1 MTSAFHVYFGSEAV
15 AATPRVR
22 RFSAEDCFAALK
34 EGLDDF
40 LAMPTYPVF
49 VGLFYA
55 VAGIA
60 LFAMTSLGDALHL
73 AFPLAAG
80 FALIGPFVAIGLY
93 EMSRRRER
101 GLVVRGRDPFTVVR
115 SPALP
120 SILAFGLVLL
130 AIFAAWIFA
139 AELIYVWLYGP
150 NPPAA
155 ASSFLRDVMT
165 THRGWML
172 IGVGMLVGFCFAAFT
187 LAISVVSFPL
197 MLDRDIGLVPA
208 LDASWRVALAN
219 PLSVA
224 LWGLIVAVALLL
236 GSLPLFF
243 GLAVVI
249 PVLGHA
255 TWRLYRKAIE
265 RDPAHELPIEAPL
278 HPDATRN
285 PALRLLWTFL
295 DALDVLEEGKE
306 RIEPDESAT
315 QQASERRRNR
325 RRRQRHCISGPQDG
339 SLA

>member
-1 MTSAFHVYFGSEAV
+1 MTSAFHVYFGPEAV

-22 RFSAEDCFAALK
+22 RFSAGDCFSALK

-60 LFAMTSLGDALHL
+60 LFAMTSLGNALHL

-101 GLVVRGRDPFTVVR
+101 GIAVRGRDAFTVLR

-155 ASSFLRDVMT
+155 ANSFLRDVLT
-165 THRGWML
+165 TGRGWTL
-172 IGVGMLVGFCFAAFT
+172 IVLGGLVGFCFAALT

-208 LDASWRVALAN
+208 LDASWRVTLAN
-219 PLSVA
+219 PFSVA
-224 LWGLIVAVALLL
+224 LWGLIVAVALVL

-255 TWRLYRKAIE
+255 TWRLYRRAIE

-278 HPDATRN
+278 HPDVTKN

-295 DALDVLEEGKE
+295 DALDVLREGKE
-306 RIEPDESAT
+306 THRT
-315 QQASERRRNR
+315 
-325 RRRQRHCISGPQDG
+325 
-339 SLA
+339 

>member
-1 MTSAFHVYFGSEAV
+1 MTSAFHVYFGPDTL

-22 RFSAEDCFAALK
+22 RINADDCFSALK
-34 EGLDDF
+34 EGVDDF
-40 LAMPTYPVF
+40 MAMPTYPIF

-60 LFAMTSLGDALHL
+60 LFAMTSFGNALHL

-101 GLVVRGRDPFTVVR
+101 GLAVRGRDAFTVVR

-120 SILAFGLVLL
+120 SILAFGLLLL
-130 AIFAAWIFA
+130 AIFAAWMFA

-155 ASSFLRDVMT
+155 TVAFLQDVLA
-165 THRGWML
+165 THRGWTL
-172 IGVGMLVGFCFAAFT
+172 IAVGVVVGFCFAALT

-197 MLDRDIGLVPA
+197 MLDRDVGLVPA
-208 LDASWRVALAN
+208 LDASWRVTQTN
-219 PLSVA
+219 PFAVA
-224 LWGLIVAVALLL
+224 LWGLIVAVALIL

-243 GLAVVI
+243 GLAIVI

-265 RDPAHELPIEAPL
+265 RDPVHELPIEAPL
-278 HPDATRN
+278 SPDVTRN

-295 DALDVLEEGKE
+295 DALDFLEGKE
-306 RIEPDESAT
+306 PGAT
-315 QQASERRRNR
+315 KGQS
-325 RRRQRHCISGPQDG
+325 
-339 SLA
+339 

>member
-1 MTSAFHVYFGSEAV
+1 MTSAFRVYFGPEAV

-22 RFSAEDCFAALK
+22 RISAGDCFSALK

-60 LFAMTSLGDALHL
+60 LFAMTSFGNALHL

-101 GLVVRGRDPFTVVR
+101 ELAVRGRDAFTVLR

-155 ASSFLRDVMT
+155 ANSFLRDVLT
-165 THRGWML
+165 TGRGWTL
-172 IGVGMLVGFCFAAFT
+172 IVVGGLVGFCFAALT

-197 MLDRDIGLVPA
+197 MLDRNIGFVPA
-208 LDASWRVALAN
+208 LEASWRVTLAN

-224 LWGLIVAVALLL
+224 LWGLIVAVALIL

-278 HPDATRN
+278 HPDVTRN

-306 RIEPDESAT
+306 THRT
-315 QQASERRRNR
+315 
-325 RRRQRHCISGPQDG
+325 
-339 SLA
+339 

>member
-1 MTSAFHVYFGSEAV
+1 MTSAFHVYFGPEAV

-22 RFSAEDCFAALK
+22 RFSAEDCFSALK

-60 LFAMTSLGDALHL
+60 LFAMTSLGNALHL

-101 GLVVRGRDPFTVVR
+101 GLAVRGRDAFTVLR

-155 ASSFLRDVMT
+155 ANSFLRDVLT
-165 THRGWML
+165 TGRGWTL
-172 IGVGMLVGFCFAAFT
+172 IVVGGLVGFCFAAIT
-187 LAISVVSFPL
+187 LAISVASFPL

-208 LDASWRVALAN
+208 LDASWRVTLAN
-219 PLSVA
+219 PFSVA
-224 LWGLIVAVALLL
+224 LWGLIVAVALVL

-278 HPDATRN
+278 HPDVTKN

-295 DALDVLEEGKE
+295 DALDVLREGKE
-306 RIEPDESAT
+306 THRT
-315 QQASERRRNR
+315 
-325 RRRQRHCISGPQDG
+325 
-339 SLA
+339 

>member
-1 MTSAFHVYFGSEAV
+1 MLVTSAFHVYFGPEAL
-15 AATPRVR
+15 AAPPKVR
-22 RFSAEDCFAALK
+22 SVGPHDCFSALA
-34 EGLDDF
+34 EGFDDF

-60 LFAMTSLGDALHL
+60 LFAMTSLGNALHL

-93 EMSRRRER
+93 EMSRQRER
-101 GLVVRGRDPFTVVR
+101 GLPVRGRDAFAVLR

-120 SILAFGLVLL
+120 SILAFGLLLL

-155 ASSFLRDVMT
+155 AVPFLTDVLT
-165 THRGWML
+165 TTRGWLL
-172 IGVGMLVGFCFAAFT
+172 IVVGGLVGFCFAA
-187 LAISVVSFPL
+187 LALCISVVSFPL
-197 MLDRDIGLVPA
+197 MLDRDVGLIPA
-208 LDASWRVALAN
+208 LEASLNVARAN
-219 PLSVA
+219 PLAVA
-224 LWGLIVAVALLL
+224 VWGFIVAAGLVL
-236 GSLPLFF
+236 GSLPLFL

-265 RDPAHELPIEAPL
+265 RDPAHEVAVELPRSEAFVESPL
-278 HPDATRN
+278 
-285 PALRLLWTFL
+285 LRPLWIFL
-295 DALDVLEEGKE
+295 DCLEAMRRKG
-306 RIEPDESAT
+306 RI
-315 QQASERRRNR
+315 
-325 RRRQRHCISGPQDG
+325 
-339 SLA
+339 

>member
-1 MTSAFHVYFGSEAV
+1 MTSAFHVYFGPEAV

-22 RFSAEDCFAALK
+22 RISAGDCFSALK

-60 LFAMTSLGDALHL
+60 LFAMTSFGNALHL

-101 GLVVRGRDPFTVVR
+101 GLAVRGRDAFTVLR

-155 ASSFLRDVMT
+155 ANSFLRDVLT
-165 THRGWML
+165 TGRGWTL
-172 IGVGMLVGFCFAAFT
+172 IVVGGLVGFCFAALT

-197 MLDRDIGLVPA
+197 MLDRNIGFVPA
-208 LDASWRVALAN
+208 LEASWRVTLAN

-224 LWGLIVAVALLL
+224 LWGLIVAVALIL

-243 GLAVVI
+243 GLALVI

-278 HPDATRN
+278 HPDVTRN

-306 RIEPDESAT
+306 THRT
-315 QQASERRRNR
+315 
-325 RRRQRHCISGPQDG
+325 
-339 SLA
+339 

>member
-1 MTSAFHVYFGSEAV
+1 MTSAFHVYFGPEAV

-22 RFSAEDCFAALK
+22 RFSAGDCFSALK

-60 LFAMTSLGDALHL
+60 LFAMTSLGNALHL

-101 GLVVRGRDPFTVVR
+101 GLAVRGRDAFTVLR

-155 ASSFLRDVMT
+155 ANSFLRDVLT
-165 THRGWML
+165 TRSRVDVDCRGRAGRL
-172 IGVGMLVGFCFAAFT
+172 LLRRAYAC
-187 LAISVVSFPL
+187 
-197 MLDRDIGLVPA
+197 DQR
-208 LDASWRVALAN
+208 
-219 PLSVA
+219 
-224 LWGLIVAVALLL
+224 GLI
-236 GSLPLFF
+236 
-243 GLAVVI
+243 
-249 PVLGHA
+249 
-255 TWRLYRKAIE
+255 
-265 RDPAHELPIEAPL
+265 PA
-278 HPDATRN
+278 DA
-285 PALRLLWTFL
+285 
-295 DALDVLEEGKE
+295 
-306 RIEPDESAT
+306 
-315 QQASERRRNR
+315 
-325 RRRQRHCISGPQDG
+325 
-339 SLA
+339 

>member
-1 MTSAFHVYFGSEAV
+1 MTSAFHVYFGPEAV

-22 RFSAEDCFAALK
+22 RFSAGDCFSALK

-40 LAMPTYPVF
+40 LAMPTYAVF

-80 FALIGPFVAIGLY
+80 FALLGPFVAIGLY

-101 GLVVRGRDPFTVVR
+101 GLAVRGRDAFTVVR

-120 SILAFGLVLL
+120 SILAFGLILL

-139 AELIYVWLYGP
+139 AQLIYVWLYGP
-150 NPPAA
+150 APPAA
-155 ASSFLRDVMT
+155 ANPFLRDVMT

-172 IGVGMLVGFCFAAFT
+172 IDVGVLVGFCFAALT

-208 LDASWRVALAN
+208 LEASWRVTQAN
-219 PLSVA
+219 PFSVA
-224 LWGLIVAVALLL
+224 FWGLIVAVALIL

-278 HPDATRN
+278 HPDVTRN

-295 DALDVLEEGKE
+295 DALDVLREGKE
-306 RIEPDESAT
+306 TPRT
-315 QQASERRRNR
+315 
-325 RRRQRHCISGPQDG
+325 
-339 SLA
+339 

>member
-1 MTSAFHVYFGSEAV
+1 MTSAFHVYFGPEAV

-22 RFSAEDCFAALK
+22 RISAGDCFSALK

-60 LFAMTSLGDALHL
+60 LFAMTSFGNALHL

-101 GLVVRGRDPFTVVR
+101 GLAVRGRDAFTVLR

-155 ASSFLRDVMT
+155 ANSFLRDVLT
-165 THRGWML
+165 TGRGWTL
-172 IGVGMLVGFCFAAFT
+172 IVVGGLVGFCFAALT

-197 MLDRDIGLVPA
+197 MLDRNIGFVPA
-208 LDASWRVALAN
+208 LEASWRVTLAN

-224 LWGLIVAVALLL
+224 LWGLIVAVALIL

-278 HPDATRN
+278 HPDVTRN

-306 RIEPDESAT
+306 THRT
-315 QQASERRRNR
+315 
-325 RRRQRHCISGPQDG
+325 
-339 SLA
+339 

>member
-1 MTSAFHVYFGSEAV
+1 VTSAFHVYFGPEAR

-22 RFSAEDCFAALK
+22 RIGPSDCFSALK

-40 LAMPTYPVF
+40 FSMPTYPVF

-60 LFAMTSLGDALHL
+60 LFAMTSLGNALHL

-101 GLVVRGRDPFTVVR
+101 GLAVRGRDAFTVLR

-120 SILAFGLVLL
+120 SILAFGLLLL
-130 AIFAAWIFA
+130 AIFATWIFA

-155 ASSFLRDVMT
+155 ASSFFQEVLT
-165 THRGWML
+165 TDRGRTL
-172 IGVGMLVGFCFAAFT
+172 IVVGVLVGFCFAALV
-187 LAISVVSFPL
+187 LALSVVSFPL
-197 MLDRDIGLVPA
+197 MLDRDVGLVPA
-208 LDASWRVALAN
+208 LDASLRVTRAN
-219 PLSVA
+219 PLAVA
-224 LWGLIVAVALLL
+224 LWGLIVAVALVL

-243 GLAVVI
+243 GLAVVL

-265 RDPAHELPIEAPL
+265 RDPVCELPIEGPL
-278 HPDATRN
+278 NPDITKN
-285 PALRLLWTFL
+285 PAVRFVCIFLDMVDFLREGKESRPTDL
-295 DALDVLEEGKE
+295 DALNG
-306 RIEPDESAT
+306 EPKSHAKPSA
-315 QQASERRRNR
+315 
-325 RRRQRHCISGPQDG
+325 GPP
-339 SLA
+339 

>member
-1 MTSAFHVYFGSEAV
+1 VTSAFHVYFGPEAH

-22 RFSAEDCFAALK
+22 RISPEDCFTALK

-40 LAMPTYPVF
+40 MAMPTYPMF

-60 LFAMTSLGDALHL
+60 LFAMTSFGDAMQL

-101 GLVVRGRDPFTVVR
+101 GLAVRGHDAFTVLR

-120 SILAFGLVLL
+120 SILAFGLILL
-130 AIFAAWIFA
+130 TIFAAWIFA
-139 AELIYVWLYGP
+139 AELIYVSLYGP
-150 NPPAA
+150 NPPTA
-155 ASSFLRDVMT
+155 ASSFLQDVLT
-165 THRGWML
+165 TDRGGAL
-172 IGVGMLVGFCFAAFT
+172 IVVGVLVGFCFAALT

-197 MLDRDIGLVPA
+197 MLDRDVGLVPA
-208 LDASWRVALAN
+208 LDASWRVTQAN
-219 PLSVA
+219 PLA
-224 LWGLIVAVALLL
+224 IGLWGLIVAAALIL

-243 GLAVVI
+243 GLAIVM

-255 TWRLYRKAIE
+255 TWRLYRKVIE
-265 RDPAHELPIEAPL
+265 RDPAHELPVEGPL
-278 HPDATRN
+278 NPDVTRN

-295 DALDVLEEGKE
+295 DALDFLEGKE
-306 RIEPDESAT
+306 PADRNASA
-315 QQASERRRNR
+315 AS
-325 RRRQRHCISGPQDG
+325 SD
-339 SLA
+339 